1 MDPAHSTSENAPPP
15 SPKRSQVIL
24 PFRINLSTEPY
35 GSIILLQWVLLFLSI
50 GLSLIFVMGLTQ
62 LQTIKE
68 DTARFQKS
76 VKRVL
81 NQQNDLK
88 ATFEGGPAGSLGEKD
103 ILKEVNFANALIIR
117 KSFSWTS
124 FFSSLEEPVSRDI
137 SVSRVQPEGKDNGV
151 QIEGK
156 SLSLHSLT
164 QFILEL
170 EKSPHFDTIFLANQK
185 KDKEGR
191 IQFLIT
197 FRYVE

>member
-1 MDPAHSTSENAPPP
+1 MDTAQSISESSPPS

-35 GSIILLQWVLLFLSI
+35 RSVVWVQWCLLFLSI
-50 GLSLIFVMGLTQ
+50 GLCVIFGLGLNH
-62 LQTIKE
+62 LQRVQE

-76 VKRVL
+76 FERVRE
-81 NQQNDLK
+81 QQNDLK
-88 ATFEGGPAGSLGEKD
+88 ATFEGGLKGATGEKD
-103 ILKEVNFANALIIR
+103 ILREVEFANTLLTR

-124 FFSSLEEPVSRDI
+124 FFSHLEEVVSRRVSI
-137 SVSRVQPEGKDNGV
+137 SKLQPEGKGQGV

-156 SLSLHSLT
+156 SLSLKRLT

-170 EKSPHFDTIFLANQK
+170 EKSSHFDNIFLANQK
-185 KDKEGR
+185 KDKEGK

-197 FRYVE
+197 FQYVE